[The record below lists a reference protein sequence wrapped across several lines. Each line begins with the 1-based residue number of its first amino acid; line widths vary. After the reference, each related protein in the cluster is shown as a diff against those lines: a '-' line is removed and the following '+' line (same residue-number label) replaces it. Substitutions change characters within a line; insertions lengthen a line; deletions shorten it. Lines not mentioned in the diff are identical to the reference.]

1 MGAMMAVSA
10 SGGSHARSAVA
21 AFVFT
26 LVAATVMLINYNEEL
41 PVVLEGSHPVTEIA
55 GGMVEDGVHMVPI
68 YPHRKRINTHREVM
82 ELGLEQIDAEV
93 SDTEVTD
100 IEPVDHLHEDA
111 LADRGNMQYFGH
123 IQIGTPP

>member
-1 MGAMMAVSA
+1 
-10 SGGSHARSAVA
+10 
-21 AFVFT
+21 
-26 LVAATVMLINYNEEL
+26 
-41 PVVLEGSHPVTEIA
+41 
-55 GGMVEDGVHMVPI
+55 
-68 YPHRKRINTHREVM
+68 M

-123 IQIGTPP
+123 IQVGTPPKTFKVVFDTGSFVLWVPDATCKGAACKGHRRFSVHDSRSGKVLGVTKEDKVPMAYIKYGTGSMLGVRASD